1 MRRGNPNWTK
11 GKSGN
16 PDGRPKKTPE
26 HYEVEE
32 LARSHSPAAIERL
45 AYWMRSK
52 DGPVSVKACV
62 AMLDR
67 AFGKPAQE
75 VRHKK
80 HGPSSLEDFRDS
92 QLAAILA
99 RGIARIGG
107 GAAGSEDRPRAQGN
121 SRKLN

>member
-1 MRRGNPNWTK
+1 MPAFKKGQSGNPN
-11 GKSGN
+11 
-16 PDGRPKKTPE
+16 GRPKKTPE

-32 LARSHSPAAIERL
+32 LARSHSPAAIDRL

-62 AMLDR
+62 ALLDR

-99 RGIARIGG
+99 RGIERIGG
-107 GAAGSEDRPRAQGN
+107 GAAGGEDRPPASGN